1 MLRAVVVSGDDGGG
15 DDGGGGDGGA
25 DKDRDEDKHLK
36 IWIIFPKDILITV
49 SRHKHF
55 MWEFS

>member
-25 DKDRDEDKHLK
+25 DKDRDEDKHLE
-36 IWIIFPKDILITV
+36 IRIIFPKDILITV

-55 MWEFS
+55 I

>member
-36 IWIIFPKDILITV
+36 I
-49 SRHKHF
+49 
-55 MWEFS
+55 